1 MEPQKDTNANNRF
14 HNGHPQGLSNS
25 SNRQKGISGENAF
38 AYIKRKAEKLTTALY
53 LVTDILSDKEP
64 MKWRVRETGVET
76 LSDIMVAGVA
86 NASERVSNLRDVM
99 RKIEKIVA
107 FLDVAQSTRMM
118 TEMNASML
126 KKEYVALRDNV
137 EEEWSRI
144 AERSRDI
151 LTESFFALPPAPP
164 EKKNNEAVGERN
176 ILNETS
182 GRTAPPA
189 PAQAFPELKRTEGEK
204 RQENDQRQLTNFVSK
219 DAPQAVQ
226 IPNIVSPSSRDG
238 AYSAHPGASFNAPS
252 RAPIPVFGQAMS
264 QSERVQNQSAS
275 FTRPENRPL
284 NRTQPEVGRNDRRK
298 IILALIKQKPSL
310 TVKDIAKSISH
321 VSEKTI
327 QRELLAMVAEGIL
340 TKKGERRW
348 STYSLR

>member
-14 HNGHPQGLSNS
+14 HNGHSQGLSNS

-126 KKEYVALRDNV
+126 KKEYVALKESIED
-137 EEEWSRI
+137 EWSRI
-144 AERSRDI
+144 A
-151 LTESFFALPPAPP
+151 
-164 EKKNNEAVGERN
+164 
-176 ILNETS
+176 
-182 GRTAPPA
+182 
-189 PAQAFPELKRTEGEK
+189 
-204 RQENDQRQLTNFVSK
+204 
-219 DAPQAVQ
+219 
-226 IPNIVSPSSRDG
+226 
-238 AYSAHPGASFNAPS
+238 
-252 RAPIPVFGQAMS
+252 
-264 QSERVQNQSAS
+264 
-275 FTRPENRPL
+275 
-284 NRTQPEVGRNDRRK
+284 
-298 IILALIKQKPSL
+298 
-310 TVKDIAKSISH
+310 
-321 VSEKTI
+321 
-327 QRELLAMVAEGIL
+327 
-340 TKKGERRW
+340 
-348 STYSLR
+348 

>member
-1 MEPQKDTNANNRF
+1 MEPQKDTNAHKHF

-137 EEEWSRI
+137 EEEWSGVALPNAAAIFLPNLFLRFLPHLRRKKTMKRLGSVTSSMKHP
-144 AERSRDI
+144 A
-151 LTESFFALPPAPP
+151 ALPPPLQR
-164 EKKNNEAVGERN
+164 KLF
-176 ILNETS
+176 LN
-182 GRTAPPA
+182 
-189 PAQAFPELKRTEGEK
+189 
-204 RQENDQRQLTNFVSK
+204 
-219 DAPQAVQ
+219 
-226 IPNIVSPSSRDG
+226 
-238 AYSAHPGASFNAPS
+238 
-252 RAPIPVFGQAMS
+252 
-264 QSERVQNQSAS
+264 
-275 FTRPENRPL
+275 
-284 NRTQPEVGRNDRRK
+284 
-298 IILALIKQKPSL
+298 
-310 TVKDIAKSISH
+310 
-321 VSEKTI
+321 
-327 QRELLAMVAEGIL
+327 
-340 TKKGERRW
+340 
-348 STYSLR
+348 